1 MENAQYPNA
10 LRSQFKNKNK
20 QALVEWFI
28 SCNLSTFGSLLF
40 NNRAHSNP
48 DRRLALLHLYWN
60 KMDRVFFGNAVERM
74 GWRIQRHVAIHNGA
88 NGDNVHAHFISE
100 TIGDQKLFCKVA
112 RKVWSDLSSETADL
126 DSTRIEAADD
136 TAACASY
143 LLHER
148 WGENSYCPLL
158 SHFDPNRS
166 INIDLNPSANLRVRK
181 ALYGNL

>member
-1 MENAQYPNA
+1 MAYDSTPPN
-10 LRSQFKNKNK
+10 LLFPHKNKEK
-20 QALVEWFI
+20 QALVAWFT
-28 SCNLSTFGSLLF
+28 SSRMPVFGSLLF

-74 GWRIQRHVAIHNGA
+74 GWRIQRHVAIHYGA
-88 NGDNVHAHFISE
+88 NEDNVHAHFISE
-100 TIGDQKLFCKVA
+100 TLGDQKLFCKVA

-126 DSTRIEAADD
+126 ESTRIEAAHD

-158 SHFDPNRS
+158 SHFDPNRTS
-166 INIDLNPSANLRVRK
+166 NIDLNQSAKLRVRK